1 MTLILLGDSVTG
13 WQLIVDHLFVGP
25 MWPASILAA
34 IVLSLVMITLMG
46 AFASDFGGADVDVD
60 PGVDVGM
67 NVDPGVHVDVSTD
80 VDPGLEVDTGADVET
95 SMPVHGHHVS
105 GDLLGGVVAATL
117 RAVRL
122 DRVPLMIWLSV
133 FSLFFWVLSFVL
145 WFEFDVFRYPPTI
158 FASAMLTIR
167 NAVLALVLTR
177 FMTSPL
183 HRLLIPPKHYHPV
196 NLIGGVA
203 IVETSLVDVT
213 FGRARFATNAA
224 PLLLD
229 IRTAGESIP
238 KGTQVRIIRF
248 DSNRKVYLVEAN
260 LT

>member
-1 MTLILLGDSVTG
+1 MIMLGDGVDG
-13 WQLIVDHLFVGP
+13 WQMVVDHLFVGP
-25 MWPASILAA
+25 MWPASILAGL
-34 IVLSLVMITLMG
+34 VLSLVVISLIG
-46 AFASDFGGADVDVD
+46 AFAADFGDANLDVD

-67 NVDPGVHVDVSTD
+67 DVDAGMHLEAGVD
-80 VDPGLEVDTGADVET
+80 VDPGLDADTSTNVET
-95 SMPVHGHHVS
+95 SMPAHGHHVS
-105 GDLLGGVVAATL
+105 GDLLGGLVAATL

-133 FSLFFWVLSFVL
+133 FTLLFWVLSFVL

-167 NAVLALVLTR
+167 NGVLALVLTR

-183 HRLLIPPKHYHPV
+183 HRLLIPPTHYHPV

-203 IVETSLVDVT
+203 IVETSLVDAS

-248 DSNRKVYLVEAN
+248 DSSRKVYLVEAD
-260 LT
+260 LA